1 MNNEFL
7 KELRETRPTYADMV
21 EFCTDNLILN
31 NDIMNDLTNK
41 GYYFE
46 LYCSSDYNE
55 QNDTFVDI
63 YQYYIIDEQGAERFA
78 EYTNEIVYYC
88 EELDLYILG
97 VTHCGTPWRGVDA
110 NWKED
115 KDIEEEND

>member
-31 NDIMNDLTNK
+31 NEIVPKLMEQ

-46 LYCSSDYNE
+46 LYCGNDYNE
-55 QNDTFVDI
+55 EEDTFDDI
-63 YQYYIIDEQGAERFA
+63 FQYYIIDNQGAERFA

-88 EELDLYILG
+88 EDLELFVLG
-97 VTHCGTPWRGVDA
+97 VTHCGTS
-110 NWKED
+110 WKSVNADWKRRVE
-115 KDIEEEND
+115 